1 MTAQNK
7 HAIQKISL
15 KKVKLLALVLGLF
28 TSAVVWAHGVDSAT
42 KDFLLNNEGMAIMPF
57 IYIGAKHMVTG
68 YDHLLFLVGVIFF
81 LYRTKD
87 VVIYVSLFTLGH
99 SLTLL
104 YGAFNHI
111 QVNAYLIDAVIGFSI
126 VYKGFDNL
134 GGFKKLLGFQPNT
147 KAAVL
152 VFGLFHGFGLA
163 TKLQEF
169 QLKEDGLLANL
180 LAFNLGVEIGQV
192 FALGMVLIVLSFW
205 RRFGS
210 YLKFSGLTN
219 TLLMMAGWLLVF
231 YQLTGYFIN
240 P

>member
-1 MTAQNK
+1 MT
-7 HAIQKISL
+7 SL
-15 KKVKLLALVLGLF
+15 KKVKLLALILGLF
-28 TSAVVWAHGVDSAT
+28 TSVVVWAHGVDSAT

-104 YGAFNHI
+104 YGAFNDI

-152 VFGLFHGFGLA
+152 IFGLFHGFGLA

-192 FALGMVLIVLSFW
+192 LALGMVLIFLSFW
-205 RRFGS
+205 RRFDS
-210 YLKFSGLTN
+210 YLKFSGLSN
-219 TLLMMAGWLLVF
+219 TLLMTAGWLLVF

>member
-1 MTAQNK
+1 MITKAN
-7 HAIQKISL
+7 HKISL
-15 KKVKLLALVLGLF
+15 KNVKLLALILGLF

-42 KDFLLNNEGMAIMPF
+42 KDFLLNHEGMAIMPF
-57 IYIGAKHMVTG
+57 VYIGAKHMVTG

-104 YGAFNHI
+104 YGAFNEI

-134 GGFKKLLGFQPNT
+134 GGFKKLFGFQPNT
-147 KAAVL
+147 KAVVL

-192 FALGMVLIVLSFW
+192 LALGMVLIVLSFW
-205 RRFGS
+205 RRFDS

-219 TLLMMAGWLLVF
+219 TLLMAAGWLLVF